1 MPYTAFKSENLHN
14 HLYLQNYITVIKN
27 TSSLPIATT
36 ILVIINVVVLALGLI
51 SGAQQEV
58 IRRYGFI
65 PDQLLSVLPSSSDI
79 LTRLFASMFIHANI
93 VHLVFNILA
102 LVYLGGYAERAV
114 GIARY
119 ILVYI
124 IAGIAGALF
133 YSAISIFILDNSHT
147 VLIGASGA
155 ISGILGIAAAA
166 GNTRAYYWLI
176 IQIVFGII
184 GSFTSIPIAF
194 TAHIGGFIAAVLL
207 TKVLIIVEQNKRI
220 KNM

>member
-1 MPYTAFKSENLHN
+1 M
-14 HLYLQNYITVIKN
+14 I
-27 TSSLPIATT
+27 
-36 ILVIINVVVLALGLI
+36 LALGLI
-51 SGAQQEV
+51 SGTQEEV

-65 PDQLLSVLPSSSDI
+65 PDQILSVSSSSPPSDVI
-79 LTRLFASMFIHANI
+79 TRLFSAMFIHTSI
-93 VHLVFNILA
+93 VHLAFNILA

-119 ILVYI
+119 ILIYI

-133 YSAISIFILDNSHT
+133 YGTIATFILGNSHT

-176 IQIVFGII
+176 IQIVFAIV
-184 GSFTSIPIAF
+184 GSFTAIEIAF
-194 TAHIGGFIAAVLL
+194 TAHIGGFIAGVLL
-207 TKVLIIVEQNKRI
+207 TKFLVMVEQNKRI
-220 KNM
+220 KYLK